1 MIRLMTKNFRATFLI
16 AYWTSILQNANCLK
30 YNLDIEGAAVKAL
43 NKDVRLALL
52 VDIRMI

>member
-1 MIRLMTKNFRATFLI
+1 MQIVWR
-16 AYWTSILQNANCLK
+16 IL
-30 YNLDIEGAAVKAL
+30 DTVGAAVKAL

>member
-1 MIRLMTKNFRATFLI
+1 MQIVWRI
-16 AYWTSILQNANCLK
+16 
-30 YNLDIEGAAVKAL
+30 LDIDGAAVKAL

>member
-1 MIRLMTKNFRATFLI
+1 MQIVWRT
-16 AYWTSILQNANCLK
+16 W
-30 YNLDIEGAAVKAL
+30 DIVGAAVKAL